1 MAFTTTNLIMGVVTF
16 AMLWCSV
23 VDQFRLFATRLDH
36 FS

>member
-23 VDQFRLFATRLDH
+23 VDQLDYLQLD
-36 FS
+36 